1 MSLRNI
7 VEKLGG
13 DLWAGGVQANIPAPG
28 HSARDRS
35 VSLRLG
41 RDGRLVINTFAG
53 TDWREVMDNLRDQ
66 GLIDDEKRPARVG
79 GQARESFPEPARS
92 ALERLRVAKAIW
104 ADGQEATAL
113 TLSAKH
119 ARLRHIER
127 ALPGSPV
134 LRHATAAPIRAYG
147 RDGGP
152 AHPALLVAL
161 SDAEG
166 TFTAVEITF
175 LDPDARRSRRVQL
188 SRKTVG
194 PLPAGSAVRIDEV
207 QDELVAGEGFFSV
220 LSGSERFQLPAWA
233 LLSTRNMRRFT
244 PPPGLRRLV
253 IAADRGA
260 DGEASANVLA
270 ERARS
275 SGVRVWIEYPPSP
288 FGDWNEAAVAK
299 TCWPRP
305 AVQPPASSTGR
316 PREKPDTLLRKNRRP
331 LVDDRGG
338 EGRLGC
344 AGWPG

>member
-1 MSLRNI
+1 MGGWRLRGDLAARRKGQLMSLRNI

-53 TDWREVMDNLRDQ
+53 TDWREVMDDLRER
-66 GLIDDEKRPARVG
+66 GLIDDGKRPAGVG
-79 GQARESFPEPARS
+79 GQARTSFPEPARS
-92 ALERLRVAKAIW
+92 ALERLKVARAIW
-104 ADGQEATAL
+104 ADGQDATAL

-127 ALPGSPV
+127 ALPGSMV

-147 RDGGP
+147 RHGGP
-152 AHPALLVAL
+152 VHPALLVAL

-166 TFTAVEITF
+166 AFTAVEITF
-175 LDPDARRSRRVQL
+175 LDSNARRSRRVQL
-188 SRKTVG
+188 SRKIVG
-194 PLPAGSAVRIDEV
+194 LVPAGSAVRIDEV

-260 DGEASANVLA
+260 DGEASAEVLA
-270 ERARS
+270 GRARS

-288 FGDWNEAAVAK
+288 FGDWNEAAGAK
-299 TCWPRP
+299 TCWPRST
-305 AVQPPASSTGR
+305 VHPPGFANGLS
-316 PREKPDTLLRKNRRP
+316 RE
-331 LVDDRGG
+331 
-338 EGRLGC
+338 
-344 AGWPG
+344 